1 MFRLVSEPVTRIQL
15 KSIVSE
21 FEAAQERLRALFQG
35 AVERYWVERP
45 DPGRWS
51 MSECIAHL
59 NLTSQAYLPLLRDGI
74 SRARASGKA
83 VPRRYRMDPM
93 GWFLWKS
100 AGPPVRFRVKT
111 TAAFVP
117 TATHAPS
124 QTVSDFQR
132 LQVEQ
137 LAWVREADGLPITS
151 VRITS
156 PFDARI
162 RYNLYACL
170 AILPR
175 HQHRHLWQAEQAWQ
189 TVRQRGT

>member
-1 MFRLVSEPVTRIQL
+1 
-15 KSIVSE
+15 
-21 FEAAQERLRALFQG
+21 
-35 AVERYWVERP
+35 
-45 DPGRWS
+45 
-51 MSECIAHL
+51 
-59 NLTSQAYLPLLRDGI
+59 
-74 SRARASGKA
+74 
-83 VPRRYRMDPM
+83 
-93 GWFLWKS
+93 
-100 AGPPVRFRVKT
+100 VKT